1 MLLNTSLVA
10 TVGSGM
16 SSTSSRRM
24 LYLYNCRPSSQASTS
39 ATRSAGG
46 SCDGCNS
53 LIACLVQPYAIC
65 GVKLTPERLVVLN
78 EKYISIF
85 VLQSLV
91 LLRTLER
98 HPNLPQQPRGGF
110 LFGAGT
116 AAVAA
121 AASAAVAASAAA
133 AASATADSV
142 SQEAWLSAP
151 ADDGRAHAA
160 AAAAD
165 ATQAVLAV
173 GWSPQ
178 HSYLALPAG
187 PHHEGSGILCLFD
200 LMRGR
205 FCSWR
210 CTHEDPLRAIVFS
223 ASASLVAAISAKGSV
238 VRIFTVPSLEYTI
251 ALQLHNPQ
259 MLLQSTPAPSM
270 APADPEQGALKASE
284 HAVAD
289 AASVLKHAAG
299 AETHVEDVVLQQQ
312 GKEGQLQQGCARQ
325 KTAGSRDG
333 TIGKARDSCSAATA
347 ATAAAASSPAPE
359 TVAFPADSGP
369 PAAEGVDVS
378 LEKRREDSL
387 LPADSA
393 EASSSSSDDRRGRR
407 GRAHRKKQKQML
419 QRQQQK
425 QHDQERDD
433 QEPLSLRIDKT
444 PARLPKAGEVSPPAK
459 GRSHNSPADRCT
471 ATSAESAV
479 CSDSKG
485 SFSGCSSD
493 KNSADEEQLEKASF
507 SSKDAGTE
515 ASSKVAAGRAAKAV
529 ARSGSADRGSTS
541 SLPTSNSRLLS
552 RKNRKQ
558 TVQEASQQEQ
568 QIKPQR
574 QRKSSPQK
582 RHAQTLPAAYV
593 TCALTPHQPSNESA
607 FGNGEHERQQQS
619 GKEESQQG
627 RSEALQTKEIP
638 SLTDQESAEK
648 PVAANGAESV
658 KFAEVSFSSASM
670 PRRKKQQKSSGKSPA
685 LRVDAVNFAGVALAQ
700 SASARRSR
708 STCTTTAAA
717 AAAAPQA
724 KFLSA
729 ATAAASA
736 ALQNPQY
743 PQEATFVGS
752 LFSRQEEKAAQGGLA
767 SRSTSPAAAD
777 AAPAGRGGR
786 RKASL
791 VGNKEIVDEGW
802 VLCGS
807 TPRLDGDFGGSK
819 FTELQEEPRGGS
831 EEERLSSCDSA
842 NLSAEWSCVEASGGL
857 SPSGYSSPPSRNS
870 SGHVGVRAGRDTSHA
885 LFLPDQ
891 PLPSPASAAG
901 CAEKSHLLGARAEER
916 HTTQVLGGGSLTG
929 ACCGGFLR
937 DSRDTPTEEAAQQRL
952 LPAPAW
958 LAGSHHGGTS
968 GSAARADTDHRKHL
982 QKEAQHCDTDAT
994 DGQRGTQ
1001 RIILTGEPAAGF
1013 STGTTDALRQV
1024 SLAFSG
1030 CSRIFTAS
1038 RGDGLVFV
1046 FHLPWTPGDLQRHSK
1061 CGVAV
1066 QQQLLRS
1073 LQQGGARDRTAT
1085 DGSIALSDTP
1095 SRAVAQ
1101 TAACA
1106 SASAGKTPL
1115 ARPGGSSKLSSIT
1128 GVAASALASVT
1139 SLLLPASLSER
1150 LIHGQSCA
1158 SCIALPSTAA
1168 GRVSCVASSD
1178 LLAGDKVEVVVGLNN
1193 GFAYTYSC
1201 QLNAS
1206 GRYRLRDE
1214 QILETQGGES

>member
-1 MLLNTSLVA
+1 MGIGRVRRQADGLEWIAHGALCRTCGFAQFGLSDESRGRPVKKEVPLVA
-10 TVGSGM
+10 
-16 SSTSSRRM
+16 
-24 LYLYNCRPSSQASTS
+24 
-39 ATRSAGG
+39 
-46 SCDGCNS
+46 
-53 LIACLVQPYAIC
+53 
-65 GVKLTPERLVVLN
+65 
-78 EKYISIF
+78 
-85 VLQSLV
+85 
-91 LLRTLER
+91 
-98 HPNLPQQPRGGF
+98 
-110 LFGAGT
+110 
-116 AAVAA
+116 
-121 AASAAVAASAAA
+121 
-133 AASATADSV
+133 
-142 SQEAWLSAP
+142 
-151 ADDGRAHAA
+151 
-160 AAAAD
+160 
-165 ATQAVLAV
+165 
-173 GWSPQ
+173 
-178 HSYLALPAG
+178 
-187 PHHEGSGILCLFD
+187 
-200 LMRGR
+200 
-205 FCSWR
+205 
-210 CTHEDPLRAIVFS
+210 
-223 ASASLVAAISAKGSV
+223 
-238 VRIFTVPSLEYTI
+238 
-251 ALQLHNPQ
+251 
-259 MLLQSTPAPSM
+259 
-270 APADPEQGALKASE
+270 EQGALKASE

-359 TVAFPADSGP
+359 T
-369 PAAEGVDVS
+369 
-378 LEKRREDSL
+378 
-387 LPADSA
+387 
-393 EASSSSSDDRRGRR
+393 
-407 GRAHRKKQKQML
+407 
-419 QRQQQK
+419 
-425 QHDQERDD
+425 ERDD

-685 LRVDAVNFAGVALAQ
+685 LRVDAVNFAG
-700 SASARRSR
+700 
-708 STCTTTAAA
+708 
-717 AAAAPQA
+717 
-724 KFLSA
+724 
-729 ATAAASA
+729 
-736 ALQNPQY
+736 NPQY

-1085 DGSIALSDTP
+1085 DGSIAF
-1095 SRAVAQ
+1095 
-1101 TAACA
+1101 
-1106 SASAGKTPL
+1106 
-1115 ARPGGSSKLSSIT
+1115 
-1128 GVAASALASVT
+1128 
-1139 SLLLPASLSER
+1139 ER